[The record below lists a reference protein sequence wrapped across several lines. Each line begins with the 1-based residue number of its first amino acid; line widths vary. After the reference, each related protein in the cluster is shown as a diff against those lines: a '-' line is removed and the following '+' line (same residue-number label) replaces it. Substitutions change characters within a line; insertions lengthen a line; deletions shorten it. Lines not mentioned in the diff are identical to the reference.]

1 MLVSDRDILA
11 QREYY
16 RDQARAAAKHELVRL
31 ALEARGPRERVGA
44 RALAWL
50 GGRFVRWGTTL
61 REQHS
66 EALVASLPRPVN
78 HPVWD

>member
-1 MLVSDRDILA
+1 MLVTERDILA

-31 ALEARGPRERVGA
+31 AMKGRGPRGRPGG

-50 GGRFVRWGTTL
+50 GARFVQWGTGL
-61 REQHS
+61 RERYGN
-66 EALVASLPRPVN
+66 AIAAPLARPAN
-78 HPVWD
+78 RAA

>member
-1 MLVSDRDILA
+1 MLVTDRDILA

-31 ALEARGPRERVGA
+31 ALEGRGPRERPGA

-50 GGRFVRWGTTL
+50 GARFVQWGTGL
-61 REQHS
+61 RERYG
-66 EALVASLPRPVN
+66 EVVAASLTRPAN
-78 HPVWD
+78 RATYH